1 MRNEDLPG
9 NGLKK
14 KGAKGLTFA
23 VTLFKAYEEDPR
35 QHAASRHGPAG
46 AAPPFSTAMRAL
58 AAAGGGRREIYKPG
72 RGRDLVVTD
81 RNPL

>member
-1 MRNEDLPG
+1 MRNEDLPR

-14 KGAKGLTFA
+14 KRAKGLTFA
-23 VTLFKAYEEDPR
+23 VTLFKAYEEGPR
-35 QHAASRHGPAG
+35 QHPASRHGPAG
-46 AAPPFSTAMRAL
+46 AAPPCSTVMRAL
-58 AAAGGGRREIYKPG
+58 AAAGGRRREIYQPG

>member
-1 MRNEDLPG
+1 MRNEDLPR

-14 KGAKGLTFA
+14 MRAKGLTFA
-23 VTLFKAYEEDPR
+23 VTLFKTYEEDPS

-46 AAPPFSTAMRAL
+46 AAPPSAMRAL
-58 AAAGGGRREIYKPG
+58 GAADGGWRDKPG